1 MRRVPV
7 ADEMVKRGAGRE
19 TVREIEVGAE
29 SAFYSWPMGLSL
41 SLPPPSIPAAHLSQT
56 REMQAGRADLQ
67 VNSVTVQCP
76 KFWQRQPSAAKQ
88 NFVKV
93 VASHSSGT
101 L

>member
-1 MRRVPV
+1 MCISLL
-7 ADEMVKRGAGRE
+7 ARGPL
-19 TVREIEVGAE
+19 T
-29 SAFYSWPMGLSL
+29 
-41 SLPPPSIPAAHLSQT
+41 LPATSPQSQPPAHLSQT

-88 NFVKV
+88 NLVKV